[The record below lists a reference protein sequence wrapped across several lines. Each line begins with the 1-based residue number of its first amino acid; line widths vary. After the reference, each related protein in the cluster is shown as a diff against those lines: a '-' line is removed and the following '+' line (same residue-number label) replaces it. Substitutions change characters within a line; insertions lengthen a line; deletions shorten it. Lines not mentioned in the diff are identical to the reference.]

1 MARLIPAGQAAIIT
15 WVESTINLVG
25 SAFDQTGTDVFF
37 FNELGAV
44 GAFRAGRNPALNN
57 LAQVE
62 QWFAY
67 QVNAGSTNL
76 SLPDS
81 TLGFGNAPGENN

>member
-1 MARLIPAGQAAIIT
+1 MARIIPSGQAAIIT
-15 WVESTINLVG
+15 WVESSINLVG
-25 SAFDQTGTDVFF
+25 STFDQPGTDVFF

-57 LAQVE
+57 LTQIQ
-62 QWFAY
+62 QWFSY
-67 QVNAGSTNL
+67 QVNAGSSL
-76 SLPDS
+76 SLPNS